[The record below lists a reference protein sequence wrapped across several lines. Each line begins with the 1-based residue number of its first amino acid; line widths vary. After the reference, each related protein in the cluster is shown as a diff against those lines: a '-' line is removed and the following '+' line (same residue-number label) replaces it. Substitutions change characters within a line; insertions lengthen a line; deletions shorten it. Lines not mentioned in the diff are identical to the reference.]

1 MAVRLLIVSFI
12 VILLDSCQGEVIIT
26 DLDGT
31 TAIAQFRSMAAS
43 FGQSIPKG
51 MFIILCTDKTYVYIL
66 HIMFYKKRFI
76 RNGFWT
82 SLIFEKN
89 KKLD

>member
-1 MAVRLLIVSFI
+1 MARVRLLIVSFI

-43 FGQSIPKG
+43 FGKAIPKDG
-51 MFIILCTDKTYVYIL
+51 
-66 HIMFYKKRFI
+66 I
-76 RNGFWT
+76 RGLWLGWGPNVVRN
-82 SLIFEKN
+82 SLINAAEVATY
-89 KKLD
+89 D

>member
-1 MAVRLLIVSFI
+1 MIVLSYVCEIVFNLKQKKMARVRLLIVSFI

-51 MFIILCTDKTYVYIL
+51 MFIILCTDKTYV
-66 HIMFYKKRFI
+66 
-76 RNGFWT
+76 
-82 SLIFEKN
+82 
-89 KKLD
+89 